1 MNAGGYSPFGGISFL
16 QGASHRMWWS
26 DLSLDHPSF
35 GRRIKIVMAAIGRL
49 PQSNG
54 LRLAQL

>member
-1 MNAGGYSPFGGISFL
+1 
-16 QGASHRMWWS
+16 MWWS

-35 GRRIKIVMAAIGRL
+35 GRRIKIVTAAIGRL
-49 PQSNG
+49 PQANG